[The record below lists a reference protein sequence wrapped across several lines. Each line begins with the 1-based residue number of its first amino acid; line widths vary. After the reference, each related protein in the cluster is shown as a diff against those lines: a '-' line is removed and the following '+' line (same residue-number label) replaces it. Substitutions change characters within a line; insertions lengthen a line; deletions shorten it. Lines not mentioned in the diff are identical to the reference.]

1 MIEGLHRRFTNNEA
15 LARLRPELRRYG
27 ITRVARQ
34 TGLDTIGI
42 PCYAAV
48 RPNSRTLAV
57 HQGKGADDIA
67 AQLSAIMEAVEFAV
81 AEAPTASTTVGSI
94 DDFDSAGLD
103 CLVRA
108 QSLPRGHAVDR
119 GAPLAWVTG
128 KCLATGRPVHV
139 PLESVALAPNSSDP
153 TPFSQSSNGL
163 GAGFTLPEAIVH
175 ALCELIERDASTL
188 WSMRPLRHCA
198 ATAIALH
205 DVEDQRVRQCLAK
218 IFDAGFQVMAF
229 DLTTDLGV
237 PVVMALLWSGKPRHY
252 FDVASGVCAHPS
264 AIRALVGAVEE
275 AAQTWV
281 SNIAGARDDID
292 PAEYGL
298 PLPSW
303 IAGLINR
310 RDAGLRP
317 APASMPEIDFA
328 SLPTRI
334 KGRTVVVPLSREGEA
349 VSVVKLLSETLEDRS
364 TNMHWRP
371 GSRAIKAMTRL

>member
-1 MIEGLHRRFTNNEA
+1 LIEGLHRRYTNNEA
-15 LARLRPELRRYG
+15 LARLRPELQRYG

-42 PCYAAV
+42 PCYAAI

-57 HQGKGADDIA
+57 HQGKGGDDIA

-81 AEAPTASTTVGSI
+81 AEAPTVRVTVQSI
-94 DDFDSAGLD
+94 EELVSARQD
-103 CLVRA
+103 YFVRDQA
-108 QSLPRGHAVDR
+108 LPRGYPVDR
-119 GAPLAWVTG
+119 TARLAWVTG
-128 KCLATGRPVHV
+128 QCLATGRPVHV

-153 TPFSQSSNGL
+153 LPFSQSSNGL
-163 GAGFTLPEAIVH
+163 AAGFTQQEGTVH
-175 ALCELIERDASTL
+175 AFCELIERDASTL
-188 WSMRPLRHCA
+188 WSMRSLRHCA
-198 ATAIALH
+198 AAAISLH
-205 DVEDQRVRQCLAK
+205 GVADLGVRQCLAK
-218 IFDAGFQVMAF
+218 ASDAGFQVMAF

-264 AIRALVGAVEE
+264 AIRALVGAIEE
-275 AAQTWV
+275 AAQTRI

-303 IAGLINR
+303 IAELTGE

-317 APASMPEIDFA
+317 VPASMPAIDFA
-328 SLPTRI
+328 GLPGRM
-334 KGRTVVVPLSREGEA
+334 KGRTVVVPLSREGETI
-349 VSVVKLLSETLEDRS
+349 SVVKLLSGRLEDRS
-364 TNMHWRP
+364 TNLHWRP
-371 GSRAIKAMTRL
+371 GPRAIKTMTRL

>member
-1 MIEGLHRRFTNNEA
+1 MRPGLQ
-15 LARLRPELRRYG
+15 RYG

-42 PCYAAV
+42 PCYAAI

-81 AEAPTASTTVGSI
+81 AETPTASTTVQSI
-94 DDFDSAGLD
+94 EELDSAGLESF
-103 CLVRA
+103 VRA

-119 GAPLAWVTG
+119 SARLVWVTG
-128 KCLATGRPVHV
+128 QCLATGRPVHV
-139 PLESVALAPNSSDP
+139 PLESTALAPNSIKP
-153 TPFSQSSNGL
+153 LPFSQSSNGL
-163 GAGFTLPEAIVH
+163 GAGFTQPEATVH

-188 WSMRPLRHCA
+188 WSIRSLSRCA

-205 DVEDQRVRQCLAK
+205 DIADPSVRQCLAK
-218 IFDAGFQVMAF
+218 TSDAGFQVMAF
-229 DLTTDLGV
+229 DLTTDLAV
-237 PVVMALLWSGKPRHY
+237 PVVMVLLWSGKPRYY

-264 AIRALVGAVEE
+264 AIRALVGAVGE
-275 AAQTWV
+275 AAQTRI

-303 IAGLINR
+303 IAELINR
-310 RDAGLRP
+310 RDAELRSI
-317 APASMPEIDFA
+317 PASMPEIDFA
-328 SLPTRI
+328 GLPTRM
-334 KGRTVVVPLSREGEA
+334 KGRTVVVPLSREGDA
-349 VSVVKLLSETLEDRS
+349 ISVVKLLSETLEDRS
-364 TNMHWRP
+364 TNLYWRP
-371 GSRAIKAMTRL
+371 GSRAIKAMTQL